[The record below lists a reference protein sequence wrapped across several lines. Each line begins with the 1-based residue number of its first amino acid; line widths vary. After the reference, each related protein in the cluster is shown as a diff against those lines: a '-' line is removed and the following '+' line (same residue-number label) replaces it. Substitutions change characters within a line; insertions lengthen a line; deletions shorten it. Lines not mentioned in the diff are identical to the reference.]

1 MIDSLGFSRTR
12 AARLVKRARA
22 IGLIG
27 IMSFLVS
34 APGWAQE
41 LSPNDP
47 YYYSVGSWGQSYDD
61 QWAVKQVGFGGPK
74 TAWDMLGPDPQPVV
88 VAVVDTGLDWNHF
101 DLSNDNIWRNG
112 GEIADNG
119 IDDDDNGFV
128 DDLIGWDFFTQTN
141 KPWDNDGH
149 GTFVSGLIAAK
160 KDNHVGI
167 AGINPHAKIMVVK
180 AVNNF
185 GHSRASFVAR
195 GIVYAVD
202 NGAKII
208 NLSVGGPDATLVE
221 KAALDYAAKK
231 GVLVVAAAGNEGKN
245 IAKYGLVTHP
255 AVLTVAASDPDGN
268 RAPFS
273 NWGRAIAVA
282 APGVDILSLRARR
295 TDTMLDLVPNYQPG
309 TAYVGA
315 DKRYYRTSGTSFSA
329 PIVTGIASLLLTKN
343 PALTAVD
350 LKRILTNSARD
361 IDAPGV
367 DQLTGYGRIDALAA
381 LAQDPAF
388 SMEAEITGLT
398 MGSGSDTNRVIVTG
412 TANADQMTSAQVEIG
427 KGDNPSTWK
436 KIGDRINKPVTNGR
450 LTTISA
456 GDLQGASVWTVRVVV
471 THKNRRTLEN
481 RFRLTME

>member
-1 MIDSLGFSRTR
+1 MDLSGIVGLQIAR
-12 AARLVKRARA
+12 AATALGA
-22 IGLIG
+22 IGALAL
-27 IMSFLVS
+27 SVS
-34 APGWAQE
+34 ALGQAQE

-47 YYYSVGSWGQSYDD
+47 YYYSVGSWGQKYDD

-74 TAWDMLGPDPQPVV
+74 TAWDLLGSNPKPVV

-101 DLSNDNIWRNG
+101 DLSSDNIWRNAD
-112 GEIADNG
+112 EIPENG
-119 IDDDDNGFV
+119 IDDDNNGFI
-128 DDLIGWDFFTQTN
+128 DDQIGWDFFTQSN

-160 KDNHVGI
+160 KDNRIGI
-167 AGINPHAKIMVVK
+167 AGINPYARIMVVK

-208 NLSVGGPDATLVE
+208 NLSVGGPDASLVE
-221 KAALDYAAKK
+221 KAALDYAAEK
-231 GVLVVAAAGNEGKN
+231 GVLVIAAAGNEGED
-245 IAKYGLVTHP
+245 IAKYSLVTHP
-255 AVLTVAASDPDGN
+255 AVLTVAATDPDGN

-295 TDTMLDLVPNYQPG
+295 TDTMLDLVPNYRAG

-350 LKRILTNSARD
+350 IKRILTNSARD

-381 LAQDPAF
+381 LSQDPAF
-388 SMEAEITGLT
+388 SIEAEITGLT
-398 MGSGSDTNRVIVTG
+398 MGSGASANTVHVTG
-412 TANADQMTSAQVEIG
+412 TVNADQMKSAQVEIG
-427 KGDNPSTWK
+427 KGSTPSVWK
-436 KIGDRINKPVTNGR
+436 KVGDQINKPLINDVLASIAT
-450 LTTISA
+450 S
-456 GDLQGASVWTVRVVV
+456 DFQGASVWTVRVVV
-471 THKNRRTLEN
+471 THKNNRTLEN
-481 RFRLTME
+481 RFKLDIN